1 MTEIVKSSQDL
12 EDDLDFLMPDF
23 GQQLGDVQDDFQDDM
38 DIGDP
43 FEEVLDSH
51 SRLAHDMQ
59 QEIFNKPDASISSGT
74 TDTDMELD
82 EDVATSDLKTSATP
96 TGTPLK
102 GFSSPLEDK
111 ASIAFTNLSRKAE
124 EDNPK
129 DEAKSIWLMCC
140 AGRSPNNVIKKKP
153 RPNCLGYGGGMPT
166 E

>member
-59 QEIFNKPDASISSGT
+59 QKIFNKPG
-74 TDTDMELD
+74 
-82 EDVATSDLKTSATP
+82 
-96 TGTPLK
+96 
-102 GFSSPLEDK
+102 
-111 ASIAFTNLSRKAE
+111 
-124 EDNPK
+124 
-129 DEAKSIWLMCC
+129 
-140 AGRSPNNVIKKKP
+140 
-153 RPNCLGYGGGMPT
+153 
-166 E
+166 